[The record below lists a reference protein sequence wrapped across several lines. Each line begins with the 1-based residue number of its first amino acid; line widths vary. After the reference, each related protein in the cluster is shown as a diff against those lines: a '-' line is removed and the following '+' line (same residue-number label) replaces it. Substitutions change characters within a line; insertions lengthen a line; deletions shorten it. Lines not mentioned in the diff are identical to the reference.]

1 MSAIDN
7 ANITMFDNVPVLSAI
22 ASALSRINFDAERV
36 VKIFKRIIELDAKN
50 LMAHGQLAIHYHK
63 RNKTKLAI
71 KHYKKARSINPTFQ
85 VKDQRFAAFVEAW
98 KATEMLKKKP
108 EFMADMN
115 KLQPDN
121 KTDTKPSTKVTAK

>member
-1 MSAIDN
+1 MAAIDN

-22 ASALSRINFDAERV
+22 ASALSRINFDTERV
-36 VKIFKRIIELDAKN
+36 ERISKRIIELDAKN

-85 VKDQRFAAFVEAW
+85 VKDERFAAFIETW
-98 KATEMLKKKP
+98 KAAEMLKKKS
-108 EFMADMN
+108 EVTAE
-115 KLQPDN
+115 KLPSEN
-121 KTDTKPSTKVTAK
+121 KTDTKKLTKITTK